1 MIIEKLG
8 SFKLPAWNTMIYTTF
23 SFSPDSIFQWFSV
36 TYTHFILTLRHGNRC
51 DKSAGCHTDA
61 RTRGMLAVV
70 VQLRHM
76 LHTATAGVPHAW
88 GWVEEG
94 PGCPELPPPF
104 PTCLSL
110 GTSLH
115 LSFETG
121 LCCSLQYS
129 FLCLPSSRITSA
141 LFHSISRF
149 LPLIISISANN
160 VRTLVFLYDFQEW
173 FLTAPVE
180 DESPFFFFFLLPSLL
195 VFLQLCLRCWALGA
209 HYSRGLIC
217 FPRSLFYFFGFPL

>member
-94 PGCPELPPPF
+94 PGCPELPPPHF
-104 PTCLSL
+104 PLVSPWEQACICPLRQGCAVACSTLSSVFPVL
-110 GTSLH
+110 GLH
-115 LSFETG
+115 LRCFTPLADSF
-121 LCCSLQYS
+121 
-129 FLCLPSSRITSA
+129 
-141 LFHSISRF
+141 H
-149 LPLIISISANN
+149 
-160 VRTLVFLYDFQEW
+160 
-173 FLTAPVE
+173 
-180 DESPFFFFFLLPSLL
+180 
-195 VFLQLCLRCWALGA
+195 
-209 HYSRGLIC
+209 
-217 FPRSLFYFFGFPL
+217 